1 MSTLEIVEFSK
12 EFFVT
17 EQGEVIKIGAMK
29 TYEQEI
35 IDKHND
41 DKKDKEPLYDPKR
54 KKIKTGEIRENYI
67 SIFKVEND
75 PKQLNQM
82 NQSEGVQYSSFTA
95 IIFHARDEDH

>member
-29 TYEQEI
+29 SYEQEI
-35 IDKHND
+35 IDKHNKE
-41 DKKDKEPLYDPKR
+41 KKPLYDSKM

-82 NQSEGVQYSSFTA
+82 NQSEGVQNSSFTA
-95 IIFHARDEDH
+95 IIFHAKGEDH